1 MMGGMQ
7 IEDLARLLTLADHG
21 QITDAAA
28 ALRTTQPTLSR
39 LLARAEDELGTRLF
53 ERDAAG
59 VQPNPYGE
67 LVLAA
72 ARDITR
78 RYGRLRGDLAELL
91 DPDTGTVRLAFLDSM
106 ATSLV
111 PRLLRDFRN
120 VAPAVRV
127 VLRQE
132 PGHEIVRDLASG
144 QSELAVTAPRPGGPH
159 GWLPVQRQR
168 LVLVVPA
175 GHRLASRGRVG
186 LDEVA
191 GEDFVTV
198 PPGFGFRS
206 LLEELLAAEAVAL
219 RHVAFE
225 IGDLATVEGLVGSG
239 LGVAIL
245 PDQFA
250 GLSGT
255 VAVPLAAERAERVV
269 GLTWRSDRPL
279 SPAAA
284 RFLGFVRGRP
294 AP

>member
-1 MMGGMQ
+1 VQ
-7 IEDLARLLTLADHG
+7 IDDLARLLTLAEHG

-39 LLARAEDELGTRLF
+39 LLARSEHELGTRLF

-72 ARDITR
+72 ARDITG
-78 RYGRLRGDLAELL
+78 RYGRLRADLAELL

-111 PRLLRDFRN
+111 PALLHDFRQL
-120 VAPAVRV
+120 APAVRV
-127 VLRQE
+127 ALRQE
-132 PGHEIVRDLASG
+132 PGHEILRDLASG
-144 QSELAVTAPRPGGPH
+144 QSELAVISPRPGEPH

-175 GHRLASRGRVG
+175 GHRLAARHQVR
-186 LDEVA
+186 LQEVT
-191 GEDFVTV
+191 GEDFITV
-198 PPGFGFRS
+198 PAGFGFRS
-206 LLEELLAAEAVAL
+206 LLDELLAAEGVVL
-219 RHVAFE
+219 GRVSFE
-225 IGDLATVEGLVGSG
+225 IGDLATVEGLVGAG

-250 GLSGT
+250 GVSGT
-255 VAVPLAAERAERVV
+255 VGVPLAAESAERVV
-269 GLTWRSDRPL
+269 GLTWRADRALP
-279 SPAAA
+279 PAAT
-284 RFLGFVRGRP
+284 RFLDFVRRA
-294 AP
+294 APFE

>member
-1 MMGGMQ
+1 VD
-7 IEDLARLLTLADHG
+7 IDDLARLLTLAEHG

-39 LLARAEDELGTRLF
+39 LLARAEHELGTRLF

-72 ARDITR
+72 AADITR
-78 RYGRLRGDLAELL
+78 RYDRLRSDLAELL
-91 DPDTGTVRLAFLDSM
+91 DPGTGTVRLAFLNSM

-111 PRLLRDFRN
+111 PRLLRGFRRQ
-120 VAPAVRV
+120 APAVRV
-127 VLRQE
+127 TLRQE
-132 PGHEIVRDLASG
+132 TGHEILRDLASG
-144 QSELAVTAPRPGGPH
+144 QAELAVTSPRPGEPH

-175 GHRLASRGRVG
+175 GHRLAARQHVR
-186 LDEVA
+186 LEEAA

-198 PPGFGFRS
+198 PAGFGFRS
-206 LLEELLAAEAVAL
+206 LLEELLAAEGVVL
-219 RHVAFE
+219 SRVSLE
-225 IGDLATVEGLVGSG
+225 IGDLATIEGLVGAG
-239 LGVAIL
+239 LGVAVL

-250 GLSGT
+250 GVSGT
-255 VAVPLAAERAERVV
+255 VGVPLAAESAERVV
-269 GLTWRSDRPL
+269 GLTWRTDRTL

-284 RFLGFVRGRP
+284 RFLDFVRNGG
-294 AP
+294 AGLGQ

>member
-1 MMGGMQ
+1 MMRGVQ

-28 ALRTTQPTLSR
+28 ALRVTQPTVSR

-53 ERDAAG
+53 ERDPAG
-59 VQPNPYGE
+59 VRPNPYGD

-72 ARDITR
+72 ARDIPR
-78 RYGRLRGDLAELL
+78 RYERLRGDLAELL

-111 PRLLRDFRN
+111 PRLLRDFRR
-120 VAPAVRV
+120 ARPGVRV

-132 PGHEIVRDLASG
+132 PGHEIVRDLAAG

-159 GWLPVQRQR
+159 GWLPLQRQR
-168 LVLVVPA
+168 LVLVVPS
-175 GHRLASRGRVG
+175 GHRLAVQAQVG

-206 LLEELLAAEAVAL
+206 LLDELLAAEDVVL
-219 RHVAFE
+219 RRVSFE

-250 GLSGT
+250 GVSGT
-255 VAVPLAAERAERVV
+255 VGVPLATARAERVV
-269 GLTWRSDRPL
+269 GLTWRADRPL

-284 RFLGFVRGRP
+284 RLLGLVGR
-294 AP
+294 